1 MLPCDPGYCLARPA
15 AAAALSAAE
24 LVPRAARAGG
34 KHEGGAGGEGEWAHT
49 EERRGE
55 GGAMEAGGR
64 KEKRAQRERRFSSGG
79 R

>member
-1 MLPCDPGYCLARPA
+1 M
-15 AAAALSAAE
+15 
-24 LVPRAARAGG
+24 
-34 KHEGGAGGEGEWAHT
+34 KEGRGWGEWAHT

-55 GGAMEAGGR
+55 GGAIEAGGR